1 MKIAITADV
10 HLRTRE
16 EHPER
21 YNALENIIE
30 QIKAEN
36 IETLIIAGDLFDKD
50 SRSYTDFEKLCKKH
64 GGVQLHIIPGNHDPV
79 ISEKGIVGENIHI
92 YTAPITSEIDSTT
105 FLFLPYEEKANMG
118 EKIAEVENEIPYEE
132 KANMGEK
139 IAEVENEIK
148 EEKWV
153 LVAHGDYYGGAR
165 QLNPLE
171 PGTYMPLSRKDLERF
186 NPQIVFLGH
195 IHKPST
201 QGNVNYVGSPISLDI
216 NETGKRKFLI
226 YDSVQKVVE
235 KRDVVTDA
243 LYFNESFVIVPIKD
257 EVSHLQQEIE
267 MRIKF
272 WEIDPSDYPK
282 VRVRVEVKGY
292 ATDRGAILK
301 TLEEEFRE
309 FCYYK
314 DEGPGIDNLY
324 LSSDLQLNSIANRTM
339 QLIDDLHWNLGG
351 NEPTKE
357 QVIVAAL
364 SAIYGE

>member
-30 QIKAEN
+30 QIEAEN

-118 EKIAEVENEIPYEE
+118 EKIAEVENEI
-132 KANMGEK
+132 
-139 IAEVENEIK
+139 K

-165 QLNPLE
+165 QTNPLE

-186 NPQIVFLGH
+186 NPPLWSGH
-195 IHKPST
+195 
-201 QGNVNYVGSPISLDI
+201 
-216 NETGKRKFLI
+216 
-226 YDSVQKVVE
+226 
-235 KRDVVTDA
+235 
-243 LYFNESFVIVPIKD
+243 
-257 EVSHLQQEIE
+257 
-267 MRIKF
+267 
-272 WEIDPSDYPK
+272 
-282 VRVRVEVKGY
+282 
-292 ATDRGAILK
+292 
-301 TLEEEFRE
+301 
-309 FCYYK
+309 
-314 DEGPGIDNLY
+314 
-324 LSSDLQLNSIANRTM
+324 
-339 QLIDDLHWNLGG
+339 
-351 NEPTKE
+351 
-357 QVIVAAL
+357 
-364 SAIYGE
+364 